1 MCIRDRFLT
10 SPEGSGL
17 REEFYDL
24 YNEVRQTYNSINK
37 LKKEGR
43 YEELEEL
50 IAKRGT
56 LLDVKGGVYSLKN
69 QLDKVRRQKRAI
81 MQSDLDAEEKRK
93 RITEL
98 EEYENS
104 MLVVV
109 PEMEKV
115 AERPVTRLFQ

>member
-1 MCIRDRFLT
+1 M
-10 SPEGSGL
+10 
-17 REEFYDL
+17 
-24 YNEVRQTYNSINK
+24 RQTYNSINK

-81 MQSDLDAEEKRK
+81 MQSDLDAGEKRK

-109 PEMEKV
+109 AEMEKV